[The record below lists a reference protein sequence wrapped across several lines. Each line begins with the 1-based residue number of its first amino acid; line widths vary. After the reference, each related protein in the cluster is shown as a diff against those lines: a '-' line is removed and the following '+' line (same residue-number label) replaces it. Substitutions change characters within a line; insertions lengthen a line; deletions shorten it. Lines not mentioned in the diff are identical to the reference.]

1 MSKKL
6 FKPLVIIA
14 ILLVN
19 SMFAQQNNEQPNIIW
34 ITCEDISPYIAAF
47 GDEVIK
53 TPNIDKLAE
62 EGVKYTSAYTV
73 AGVCSP
79 SRAGIITG
87 MHPVSVGTQHMRTRA
102 IEAKFM
108 PEGVP
113 MYDAVLPA
121 EVKAFPEFLRKEGYY
136 TTNNMKED
144 YQFKA
149 PVTVWDESSAAAS
162 YTYRDKD
169 QPFFS
174 VYNLFIT
181 HESQVMEYPET
192 LTVDPADVGVDVP
205 EFYEDSPTVRKDFA
219 NLLTHIEM
227 MDANVGELIAQ
238 LKEDGVYDNSYIF
251 FYSDHGGNL
260 PWMKREI
267 LERGTHIP
275 LVVKYPKGAN
285 ANTEVKDLI
294 SSIDFAPTVLSI
306 AGIKPPKYLQG
317 QAFIG
322 KYAAENKRD
331 YVYAARDRMDA
342 QYDRVRSVRDENFRY
357 IYNYHPE
364 LPKYQDLN
372 YRKGIPLMQ
381 EILDKKEAGEI
392 TNPYLADWFKPTKP
406 VEELYNVSEDPDE
419 VHNLAKDPKYQDKLK
434 EMRLAYLDWV
444 SRVGDLSYMSE
455 PEMVK
460 EYMWNGEGEAPQTKP
475 VEVIQAKDG
484 IHLVA
489 QTPGTSIGYR
499 IVKKSEDYKPVE
511 HVVKSWDLAI
521 IFKINKQGEKL
532 EAPKRWKV
540 YNGETLDLKRNERLE
555 INAMRIGYKPYTTEF
570 EK

>member
-1 MSKKL
+1 MSKRL
-6 FKPLVIIA
+6 FKPLIVIA

-19 SMFAQQNNEQPNIIW
+19 NMFSQQNERPNIVW

-62 EGVKYTSAYTV
+62 EGVKYTSTYTV

-87 MHPVSVGTQHMRTRA
+87 MHPISTGAQHMRTKA

-121 EVKAFPEFLRKEGYY
+121 EVKAFPEYLRKEGYY

-149 PVTVWDESSAAAS
+149 PVTVWDESSSAAS
-162 YTYRDKD
+162 YKYRDKD

-192 LTVDPADVGVDVP
+192 LTVDPDDVEEEIP
-205 EFYEDSPTVRKDFA
+205 AYYEDSPTVRKDFA

-227 MDANVGELIAQ
+227 MDAQVGELIAQ
-238 LKEDGVYDNSYIF
+238 LKEDGLYENSYIF
-251 FYSDHGGNL
+251 FFSDHGGNL

-275 LVVKYPKGAN
+275 FVVKYPKGDHAQ
-285 ANTEVKDLI
+285 TEVKDLT

-306 AGIKPPKYLQG
+306 AGIEPPEYLQG

-322 KYAAENKRD
+322 EYASENKRD

-342 QYDRVRSVRDENFRY
+342 QYDRVRSVRDDNFRY

-381 EILDKKEAGEI
+381 EILDKKEAGKI
-392 TNPYLADWFKPTKP
+392 TNPYLADWFEPTKP

-419 VHNLAKDPKYQDKLK
+419 VHNLAENPEYQDKLK

-460 EYMWNGEGEAPQTKP
+460 EYMWKGNGEAPQTKP
-475 VEVIQAKDG
+475 VEIIQAKDG

-499 IVKKSEDYKPVE
+499 IVKKSDKEEKSE
-511 HVVKSWDLAI
+511 HVVKSWDYEI
-521 IFKINKQGEKL
+521 IFKMKSEGDLVET
-532 EAPKRWKV
+532 PKRWKV
-540 YNGETLDLKRNERLE
+540 YDSQTLKLKKGERLE
-555 INAMRIGYKPYTTEF
+555 INAMRIGYKPYKTEF
-570 EK
+570 VK